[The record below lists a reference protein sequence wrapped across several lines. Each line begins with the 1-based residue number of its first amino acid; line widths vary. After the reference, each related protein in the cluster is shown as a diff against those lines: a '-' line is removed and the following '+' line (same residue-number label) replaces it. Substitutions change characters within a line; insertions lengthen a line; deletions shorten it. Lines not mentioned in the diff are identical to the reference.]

1 MSEQPD
7 LKTRALRYLARRE
20 HSRLEL
26 ERKLA
31 PHTEDPA
38 ELQKVLDEMER
49 RGWLSAQRVVE
60 QTLHNRR
67 ARYGS
72 RRIVRE
78 LEDKGIA
85 QALIAE
91 AVQQLRTGEVE
102 AARDVWRRKFGTP
115 PGDARER
122 ARQMRFLLG
131 RGFDPEAVN
140 KVVNEKNDDD

>member
-1 MSEQPD
+1 LREQPD

-31 PHTEDPA
+31 PHTDDAA
-38 ELQKVLDEMER
+38 ELETVLDEMER
-49 RGWLSAQRVVE
+49 RGWLSAQRAVE
-60 QTLHNRR
+60 QTLYNRR

-85 QALIAE
+85 EALIAD
-91 AVQQLRTGEVE
+91 AARQLRAGEVD
-102 AARDVWRRKFGTP
+102 AAREVWRRKFGTL

-140 KVVNEKNDDD
+140 KVVNEKNDD

>member
-31 PHTEDPA
+31 PHTDDPA
-38 ELQKVLDEMER
+38 ELEKVLDEMER

-85 QALIAE
+85 EALITE
-91 AVQQLRTGEVE
+91 AAQQLRVGEVD
-102 AARDVWRRKFGTP
+102 AAREVWRRKFGTV

-140 KVVNEKNDDD
+140 KVVNEKKR

>member
-1 MSEQPD
+1 LREQPD

-31 PHTEDPA
+31 PHTDDAA
-38 ELQKVLDEMER
+38 ELETVLDEMER

-85 QALIAE
+85 EALIAD
-91 AVQQLRTGEVE
+91 AARQLRAGEVD
-102 AARDVWRRKFGTP
+102 AAREVWRRKFGTL

-140 KVVNEKNDDD
+140 KVVNEKNDD

>member
-1 MSEQPD
+1 LSEQPD

-31 PHTEDPA
+31 PHTEDTA
-38 ELQKVLDEMER
+38 ELEKVLDEMER
-49 RGWLSAQRVVE
+49 RGWLSAARVVE

-72 RRIVRE
+72 RRIMRE
-78 LEDKGIA
+78 LKDKGISES
-85 QALIAE
+85 LIAE
-91 AVQQLRTGEVE
+91 AAQQLRAGEME
-102 AARDVWRRKFGTP
+102 AAREVWRRKFGAP

-140 KVVNEKNDDD
+140 KVVNENDD

>member
-1 MSEQPD
+1 MREQPD
-7 LKTRALRYLARRE
+7 LKTRALRYLARHE

-31 PHTEDPA
+31 PHTDDAA
-38 ELQKVLDEMER
+38 ELETVLDEMER

-67 ARYGS
+67 TRYGS

-85 QALIAE
+85 EALI
-91 AVQQLRTGEVE
+91 TE
-102 AARDVWRRKFGTP
+102 AARQLRAGEVDAAREVWRRKFGTL

-140 KVVNEKNDDD
+140 KVVNEKNDD

>member
-1 MSEQPD
+1 MREQPD

-31 PHTEDPA
+31 PHTDDAA
-38 ELQKVLDEMER
+38 ELETVLDEMER

-67 ARYGS
+67 TRYGS

-85 QALIAE
+85 EALI
-91 AVQQLRTGEVE
+91 TE
-102 AARDVWRRKFGTP
+102 AARQLRAGEVDAAREVWRRKFGTL

-140 KVVNEKNDDD
+140 KVVNEKNDD

>member
-1 MSEQPD
+1 LSEQPD

-31 PHTEDPA
+31 PHAADAA
-38 ELQKVLDEMER
+38 ELENVLDEMER

-60 QTLHNRR
+60 QTLHHRR
-67 ARYGS
+67 ARYGG

-78 LEDKGIA
+78 LEDKGISE
-85 QALIAE
+85 ALIAD
-91 AVQQLRTGEVE
+91 AARQLRAGEVD
-102 AARDVWRRKFGTP
+102 AARGVWRRKFGVP
-115 PGDARER
+115 PADARER

-140 KVVNEKNDDD
+140 KVVNGNDD

>member
-31 PHTEDPA
+31 PHTDDPA
-38 ELQKVLDEMER
+38 ELEKVLGEMER

-85 QALIAE
+85 EALITE
-91 AVQQLRTGEVE
+91 AAQQLRAGEVD
-102 AARDVWRRKFGTP
+102 AAREVWRRKFGTV

-140 KVVNEKNDDD
+140 KVVNEKNDD

>member
-1 MSEQPD
+1 LREQPD

-31 PHTEDPA
+31 PHTDDAA
-38 ELQKVLDEMER
+38 ELETVLDEMER

-67 ARYGS
+67 TRYGS

-85 QALIAE
+85 EALI
-91 AVQQLRTGEVE
+91 TE
-102 AARDVWRRKFGTP
+102 AARQLRAGEVDAAREVWRRKFGTL

-131 RGFDPEAVN
+131 RGFEPEAVN
-140 KVVNEKNDDD
+140 KVVNEKNDD

>member
-31 PHTEDPA
+31 PHTDDPA
-38 ELQKVLDEMER
+38 ELEKVLGEMER

-85 QALIAE
+85 EALIAE
-91 AVQQLRTGEVE
+91 AARQLRAGEVD
-102 AARDVWRRKFGTP
+102 AARDVWRRKFGTL

-131 RGFDPEAVN
+131 RGFDPEAVH
-140 KVVNEKNDDD
+140 KVVNEKNDD

>member
-31 PHTEDPA
+31 PHTDDPA
-38 ELQKVLDEMER
+38 ELEKVLDEMER

-85 QALIAE
+85 EALITE
-91 AVQQLRTGEVE
+91 AAQQLRVGEVD
-102 AARDVWRRKFGTP
+102 AAREVWRRKFGTV

-140 KVVNEKNDDD
+140 KVVNEKNDD

>member
-31 PHTEDPA
+31 PHTEDTA
-38 ELQKVLDEMER
+38 ELEKVLDEMER
-49 RGWLSAQRVVE
+49 RGWLSAARVVE

-72 RRIVRE
+72 RRIMRE
-78 LEDKGIA
+78 LKDKGISES
-85 QALIAE
+85 LIAE
-91 AVQQLRTGEVE
+91 AAQQLRAGEME
-102 AARDVWRRKFGTP
+102 AAREVWRRKFGAP

-131 RGFDPEAVN
+131 RGFDPEVVN
-140 KVVNEKNDDD
+140 KVVNENDD

>member
-31 PHTEDPA
+31 PHTEDTA
-38 ELQKVLDEMER
+38 ELEKVLDEMER
-49 RGWLSAQRVVE
+49 RGWLSAARVVE

-72 RRIVRE
+72 RRIMRE
-78 LEDKGIA
+78 LKDKGISES
-85 QALIAE
+85 LIAE
-91 AVQQLRTGEVE
+91 AAQQLRAGEME
-102 AARDVWRRKFGTP
+102 AAREVWRRKFGAP

-140 KVVNEKNDDD
+140 KVVNENDD

>member
-1 MSEQPD
+1 LSEQPD

-20 HSRLEL
+20 YSRLEL

-31 PHTEDPA
+31 PHTEDTA
-38 ELQKVLDEMER
+38 ELEKVLDEMER
-49 RGWLSAQRVVE
+49 RGWLSAARVVE

-72 RRIVRE
+72 RRIMRE
-78 LEDKGIA
+78 LKDKGISDS
-85 QALIAE
+85 LIAE
-91 AVQQLRTGEVE
+91 VAQQLRAGEME
-102 AARDVWRRKFGTP
+102 AAREVWRRKFGAP

-140 KVVNEKNDDD
+140 KVVNENDD

>member
-31 PHTEDPA
+31 PHTEDTA
-38 ELQKVLDEMER
+38 ELEKVLDEMER
-49 RGWLSAQRVVE
+49 RGWLSAARVVE

-72 RRIVRE
+72 RRIMRE
-78 LEDKGIA
+78 LKGKGISES
-85 QALIAE
+85 LIAE
-91 AVQQLRTGEVE
+91 AARQLRAGEMEV
-102 AARDVWRRKFGTP
+102 AREVWRRKFGAP

-131 RGFDPEAVN
+131 RGFDPEVVN
-140 KVVNEKNDDD
+140 KVVNENDD

>member
-1 MSEQPD
+1 LREQPD

-31 PHTEDPA
+31 PHTDDAA
-38 ELQKVLDEMER
+38 ELETVLDEMER

-67 ARYGS
+67 TRYGS

-85 QALIAE
+85 EALI
-91 AVQQLRTGEVE
+91 TE
-102 AARDVWRRKFGTP
+102 AARQLRAGEVDAAREVWRRKFGTL

-140 KVVNEKNDDD
+140 KVVNEKNDD

>member
-31 PHTEDPA
+31 PHTDDPA
-38 ELQKVLDEMER
+38 ELEKVLDEMER

-85 QALIAE
+85 EALITE
-91 AVQQLRTGEVE
+91 AAQQLRAGEVD
-102 AARDVWRRKFGTP
+102 AAREVWRRKFGTV

-140 KVVNEKNDDD
+140 KVVNEKNDD

>member
-31 PHTEDPA
+31 PHTEDTA
-38 ELQKVLDEMER
+38 ELEKVLDEMER
-49 RGWLSAQRVVE
+49 RGWLSAARVVE

-72 RRIVRE
+72 RRIMRE
-78 LEDKGIA
+78 LKDKGISES
-85 QALIAE
+85 LISE
-91 AVQQLRTGEVE
+91 AAQQLRAGEME
-102 AARDVWRRKFGTP
+102 AAREVWRRKFGAP

-140 KVVNEKNDDD
+140 KVVNENDD